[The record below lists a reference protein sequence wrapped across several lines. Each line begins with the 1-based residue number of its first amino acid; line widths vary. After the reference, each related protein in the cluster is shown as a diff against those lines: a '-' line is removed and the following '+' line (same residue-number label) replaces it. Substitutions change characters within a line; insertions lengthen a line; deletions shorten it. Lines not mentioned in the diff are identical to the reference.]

1 MSQIV
6 SFNDHVPFKDAVKG
20 LLLQNGENV
29 ILWFIAA
36 LFIYS
41 VGFYFVDKV
50 CTTPIWLLVLSAIL
64 FILNSITY
72 HWLGVKFIPWHLATF
87 GFAIFYM
94 ALGKLY
100 RLYEKQIDSFLTLP
114 VLAVFLVVYIAAI
127 YFAGRDIYISFY
139 GSKYIVDSMILTLM
153 GIILIISLSKSISG
167 KWISMILFVG
177 ANSLFYFAFHGKA
190 YSFVFSLMN
199 KLYPKWTVI
208 NDVVISIFVII
219 MDILI
224 LILPGMAMNKYCP
237 FVFGKGFKLWKA

>member
-1 MSQIV
+1 
-6 SFNDHVPFKDAVKG
+6 
-20 LLLQNGENV
+20 
-29 ILWFIAA
+29 
-36 LFIYS
+36 
-41 VGFYFVDKV
+41 
-50 CTTPIWLLVLSAIL
+50 
-64 FILNSITY
+64 
-72 HWLGVKFIPWHLATF
+72 
-87 GFAIFYM
+87 
-94 ALGKLY
+94 
-100 RLYEKQIDSFLTLP
+100 
-114 VLAVFLVVYIAAI
+114 
-127 YFAGRDIYISFY
+127 
-139 GSKYIVDSMILTLM
+139 MILTLM